1 MRQYLKRNPDTQIVN
16 SLRMGEDKGRKWT
29 FMEKLLLGLTPQQY
43 IAQALTNPFNWFLGI
58 VFIIGIPLILGRF
71 IFGLEW
77 ATGGP
82 NDNAW
87 GLFLVFGLF
96 GMVPLSSSGFQ
107 LGTAVEVFGR
117 HDLEPLERVGILNGI
132 LGYFFAVV
140 FLLVDLG
147 QPWRLVYPIV
157 YSWGPS
163 SVLFLVGWHVAIY
176 LSVQA
181 AEVSTP
187 FWEWM
192 GWPAGRTFIK
202 KMALG
207 LAVAGIIL
215 STLHQGALGA
225 LSTYA
230 PGKIHP
236 LWYSASFQWL
246 YFFVSS
252 LPGGLCMVIVV
263 STIAIKTMSW
273 RCDNTFKTSL
283 EKLQISL
290 AKGASMGLITYLTIR
305 MIGVAHDNK
314 WAYLG
319 TGWGAWW
326 MFEIGFGVILS
337 LFLLTSGVRNNNI
350 TLIRLGAWTTIVGVV
365 LNRLNV
371 YMITFNWQHG
381 VLEIPPWREIII
393 TITIYCIYIATYRA
407 ILYRWPILYRWKTK
421 YSDYA
426 VLEPTPATIAVAVA
440 AEPEACPSGK

>member
-1 MRQYLKRNPDTQIVN
+1 MKQYLAKNPNTQIVD
-16 SLRMGEDKGRKWT
+16 SLRMDNDKGRPWT
-29 FMEKLLLGLTPQQY
+29 LMEKIFLGMTPQQY
-43 IAQALTNPFNWFLGI
+43 MSQAVSNPFNWILGI
-58 VFIIGIPLILGRF
+58 VFLIGIPIIIGRY
-71 IFGLEW
+71 IFGLQW

-82 NDNAW
+82 YDNAW
-87 GLFLVFGLF
+87 GLFLGFGLF

-117 HDLEPLERVGILNGI
+117 HDMEPIERLGILNGI

-140 FLLVDLG
+140 FLMVDLG
-147 QPWRLVYPIV
+147 QPWRLPYPMV
-157 YSWGPS
+157 VSWGPEA
-163 SVLFLVGWHVAIY
+163 VLFLVAWHVATY

-181 AEVSTP
+181 AETSTC
-187 FWEWM
+187 FFEWM
-192 GWPAGRTFIK
+192 GWPAGRTMIK
-202 KMALG
+202 KMGLG

-230 PGKIHP
+230 PGKVHP

-263 STIAIKTMSW
+263 STIAVKTMGW
-273 RCDNTFKTSL
+273 RCDDIFKNSL

-305 MIGVAHDNK
+305 LIGIAHDNK
-314 WAYLG
+314 WAYIA

-326 MFEIGFGVILS
+326 LFEIGFGVVLS
-337 LFLLTSGVRNNNI
+337 LLLLIAGVRRSNI
-350 TLIRLGAWTTIVGVV
+350 TMIRLGAWTTILGVI
-365 LNRLNV
+365 LHRLNV

-381 VLEIPPWREIII
+381 EVEIPPWREIMI

-407 ILYRWPILYRWKTK
+407 ILYRWPILYKWKTR
-421 YSDYA
+421 YSEYTVLDA
-426 VLEPTPATIAVAVA
+426 VPEKA
-440 AEPEACPSGK
+440 ALSSQTEACPSGK